1 MLYSDKLSSI
11 IILKRFQDQV
21 RNKQNDC
28 TKAGPEIQIKEC
40 KNDRKTCWK
49 DRTDLMPKKLQACPL
64 RQSDRKRRSGM
75 HTLQSRIISG
85 LGAFSNWNRNP
96 IDCKPYVVEIDLK
109 TDISC
114 YVQAKTKMDLYCETH
129 LWKWKTSNAWALWW
143 YDHWW
148 KLRFNSCSL
157 LQRHEQGPLRLT
169 YRL

>member
-1 MLYSDKLSSI
+1 MVHRPPNNTPACNEFSVSAGKSAYTKIISYFLGAWTVWTPCSTECSTQRNRVCTKAGYKIDISMLYSDQLSSI
-11 IILKRFQDQV
+11 IILKPFQDQV

-85 LGAFSNWNRNP
+85 LGAFSN
-96 IDCKPYVVEIDLK
+96 
-109 TDISC
+109 
-114 YVQAKTKMDLYCETH
+114 
-129 LWKWKTSNAWALWW
+129 
-143 YDHWW
+143 
-148 KLRFNSCSL
+148 
-157 LQRHEQGPLRLT
+157 
-169 YRL
+169 